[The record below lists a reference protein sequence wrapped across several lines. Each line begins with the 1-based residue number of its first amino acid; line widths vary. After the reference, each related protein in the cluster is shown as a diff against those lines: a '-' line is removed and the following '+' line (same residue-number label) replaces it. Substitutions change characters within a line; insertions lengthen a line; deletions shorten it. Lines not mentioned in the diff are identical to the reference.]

1 MKTFVNTSR
10 RAIQRG
16 AVRIPAGQ
24 CRGVADRD
32 LLPTDRVDTIHAY
45 PQDAQAPAPD
55 TAPVAVDLA
64 GLLLGNVDSIT
75 GALAHLSDEQLA
87 AIEALEEGGK
97 KRKTVLSAIVQLKVQ
112 RADAGTSLDSLVEHI
127 ATQST
132 EQLVE
137 LAELHANDD
146 TVSAAIEAELQARAD
161 A

>member
-32 LLPTDRVDTIHAY
+32 LLPTDRVDSIHAY
-45 PQDAQAPAPD
+45 PADAQFAVPD
-55 TAPVAVDLA
+55 MAPVAVDLA
-64 GLLLGNVDSIT
+64 GLLLGKVETIT
-75 GALAHLSDEQLA
+75 DALPHLSDEQLA
-87 AIEALEEGGK
+87 DIEALEEQGK
-97 KRKTVLSAIVQLKVQ
+97 KRKTVLSALVEIKLK
-112 RADAGTSLDSLVEHI
+112 RADAATTVDSLVENI
-127 ATQST
+127 ATHST

-137 LAELHANDD
+137 LAELHADNDS
-146 TVSAAIEAELQARAD
+146 VSAAIEAELQARAE